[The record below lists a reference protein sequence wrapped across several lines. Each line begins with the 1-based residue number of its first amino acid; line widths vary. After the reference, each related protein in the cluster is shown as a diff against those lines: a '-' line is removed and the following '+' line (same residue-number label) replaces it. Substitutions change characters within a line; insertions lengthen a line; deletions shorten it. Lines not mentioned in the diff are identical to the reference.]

1 MSDEAKEAALNAKI
15 EAIRA
20 KNAAREARHREIEA
34 DRLEAEKSKS
44 AVSVK
49 APGEEETNEFK
60 NPYENAATN
69 RKKPVHERISNAQ
82 WIHLVRFIRATAG
95 KQRNKEL
102 ILLFV

>member
-49 APGEEETNEFK
+49 TPGEEETEGFK
-60 NPYENAATN
+60 NPYENIDFEHVQ
-69 RKKPVHERISNAQ
+69 KS
-82 WIHLVRFIRATAG
+82 F
-95 KQRNKEL
+95 KQHMVCHTCFTQMQYQR
-102 ILLFV
+102 